1 VSGQLEE
8 RNSSLVATMATPGP
22 LGPNL
27 QGMDSLTAAM
37 KTNIIPDQE
46 YLLQGSVLD
55 SHVENL
61 NHRLRGLCDNVDAGQ
76 EKFQEKEMVF
86 SIRGTSTVPLTLRVR
101 HSLDPNSRIPWQL
114 RYVGQPEMSQKS
126 TVVRSC
132 YDIACSSN
140 VVEFLTELGCRLE
153 YEYIAKGFIFRKG
166 RIKVTVSRVYKI
178 SNNPPSMDNLEPVT
192 GSWLVELSV
201 LAPSGND
208 AVGEDMKNFADQLRP
223 LVSEYWIFWHFRLQ
237 FCSPGGS
244 GEI

>member
-1 VSGQLEE
+1 
-8 RNSSLVATMATPGP
+8 MAG

-55 SHVENL
+55 SHVEHL
-61 NHRLRGLCDNVDAGQ
+61 NHRLRGLCDNVDSGQ

-86 SIRGTSTVPLTLRVR
+86 RIQGTSSNLLLRLR
-101 HSLDPNSRIPWQL
+101 HSLDPHARIPWQL

-153 YEYIAKGFIFRKG
+153 YEYVAKGFIFRKG
-166 RIKVTVSRVYKI
+166 RIKVTVSRIYKI
-178 SNNPPSMDNLEPVT
+178 GTNPPNIDNLEPVT
-192 GSWLVELSV
+192 DSWLVEVSV

-208 AVGEDMKNFADQLRP
+208 AVGEDMKSFADQLRP
-223 LVSEYWIFWHFRLQ
+223 LVVLEKFDLRRAQ
-237 FCSPGGS
+237 M
-244 GEI
+244 